1 MGEANSEK
9 SVLSVE
15 ELVNLDDLEF
25 ESHAVTDAPAAGVV
39 LHKGNS
45 RVWTPIAAKTCSRLK
60 HPSIPFTI
68 NYNTAAPIVVCFC
81 EK

>member
-45 RVWTPIAAKTCSRLK
+45 RVLEFGHR
-60 HPSIPFTI
+60 
-68 NYNTAAPIVVCFC
+68 
-81 EK
+81 